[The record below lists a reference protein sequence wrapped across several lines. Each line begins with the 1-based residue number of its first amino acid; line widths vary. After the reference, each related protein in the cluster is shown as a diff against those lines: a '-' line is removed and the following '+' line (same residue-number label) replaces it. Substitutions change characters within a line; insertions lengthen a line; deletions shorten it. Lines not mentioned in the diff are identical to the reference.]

1 MTSASMS
8 PAKVMGERAGA
19 AEGPRSSTACND
31 GGAEMKRLHHALAA
45 SATKE
50 AASAPAAVME
60 SAASTSCLSAGGG
73 MGILNGNDVE
83 GAEMD
88 DEKADGGQASARVT

>member
-1 MTSASMS
+1 VTSASMS
-8 PAKVMGERAGA
+8 PAEVMGVRAGA
-19 AEGPRSSTACND
+19 AEGSRSSAACND
-31 GGAEMKRLHHALAA
+31 GGQGMKRLHHALAA

-60 SAASTSCLSAGGG
+60 RAARTSCLSAGGG

-88 DEKADGGQASARVT
+88 DEGQASARVT

>member
-8 PAKVMGERAGA
+8 PAEVMGVRAGA

-31 GGAEMKRLHHALAA
+31 GGAGMKRLHHALAA

-60 SAASTSCLSAGGG
+60 SAASTSCFSAGGG

-83 GAEMD
+83 EV
-88 DEKADGGQASARVT
+88 DEGQASARVT